1 MSVKRFLILIVL
13 TACAGTRPPSP
24 ALFDMHSG
32 SWLNLHLR
40 LHYAA
45 TGRRPMPPDAPPPPD
60 GPEWTAAVEYY
71 RARFG
76 ERGGM
81 GLIFDDE
88 LVALSRH
95 LSTLG
100 SELTGVDAPLAEHLR
115 AVATQ
120 VDWQTEDARNR
131 AWMKSLEPLL
141 REHGAALRAELTAVY
156 GVAWPKQPIRV
167 DVSCFGGP
175 VGAYTV
181 DDPPHTIISSC
192 HPGFRGDAA
201 LEMIFHEASHVLIGP
216 VERKLEASA
225 KRLGRP
231 IPEDLWHAVLFY
243 TAGACV
249 RRRVPDYVP
258 YATRNDLDMVQRL
271 VPALRQTWQPYLD
284 RKTSLD
290 EAIDALVLRASART
304 W

>member
-1 MSVKRFLILIVL
+1 
-13 TACAGTRPPSP
+13 
-24 ALFDMHSG
+24 MHSG

-45 TGRRPMPPDAPPPPD
+45 TGRRPAPSDAPPPPE

-88 LVALSRH
+88 LIALSRH
-95 LSTLG
+95 LAALG
-100 SELTGVDAPLAEHLR
+100 SATELSGVDDALAEHLR
-115 AVATQ
+115 AVAKR
-120 VDWQTEDARNR
+120 VDWPTEDARNR

-141 REHGAALRAELTAVY
+141 REHGRALRAELTAVY
-156 GVAWPKQPIRV
+156 GVPWPEQPIRV

-181 DDPPHTIISSC
+181 DEPPHIIISSC
-192 HPGFRGDAA
+192 HPGYRGEAA

-216 VERKLEASA
+216 VEQKLEASA
-225 KRLGRP
+225 KRLERP
-231 IPEDLWHAVLFY
+231 LPENLWHAVLFY
-243 TAGACV
+243 TAGTCV
-249 RRRVPDYVP
+249 QRRFPNYVP
-258 YATRNDLDMVQRL
+258 YATRNDLEMVRS
-271 VPALRQTWQPYLD
+271 VEPALRQSWQPYLD
-284 RKTSLD
+284 GKVSLD
-290 EAIDALVLRASART
+290 DAIDALVLRAPP
-304 W
+304 

>member
-1 MSVKRFLILIVL
+1 
-13 TACAGTRPPSP
+13 
-24 ALFDMHSG
+24 MHSG

-45 TGRRPMPPDAPPPPD
+45 TGRRPVPPDAPPPPD
-60 GPEWTAAVEYY
+60 GPEWTAAVAYY

-76 ERGGM
+76 DRGGM

-95 LSTLG
+95 LAALG
-100 SELTGVDAPLAEHLR
+100 SATELSGVDAPLAEHLR

-141 REHGAALRAELTAVY
+141 REHGPAMRAELTSVY

-175 VGAYTV
+175 FGAFTV
-181 DDPPHTIISSC
+181 DDPPHIIISSC
-192 HPGFRGDAA
+192 HPGYRGEAA

-216 VERKLEASA
+216 IEHKLEASA
-225 KRLGRP
+225 KRLDRP
-231 IPEDLWHAVLFY
+231 LPEDLWHAVLFY

-249 RRRVPDYVP
+249 ERRVPDYVP

-271 VPALRQTWQPYLD
+271 LPALRQSWQPYLD
-284 RKTSLD
+284 RKTTLD
-290 EAIDALVLRASART
+290 EAIDALVLAASGAP
-304 W
+304 